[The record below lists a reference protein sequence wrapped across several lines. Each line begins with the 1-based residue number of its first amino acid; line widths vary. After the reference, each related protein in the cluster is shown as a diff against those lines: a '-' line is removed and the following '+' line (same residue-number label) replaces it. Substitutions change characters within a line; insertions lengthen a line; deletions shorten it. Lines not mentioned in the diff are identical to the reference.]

1 MNSLDLTLLV
11 VAGLLALILTF
22 VRLQH
27 RLLWT
32 GSSGVGTGLKL
43 AGGAALTFWLTFI
56 LGGSVVWIAANAMA
70 LGGSCGGPEWGGC
83 LGPFVIVVAVVASTV
98 LGVVAA
104 LSHGV
109 AVFLLRR
116 TFAVMISSHRVASS
130 TLTALAVLVVVFFF
144 FRVVVGLPVEA
155 GWPLLIFVGPLP
167 FVLSILVVPA
177 VSRLQSAHG
186 DDGAA

>member
-1 MNSLDLTLLV
+1 MDSSL
-11 VAGLLALILTF
+11 G
-22 VRLQH
+22 
-27 RLLWT
+27 T
-32 GSSGVGTGLKL
+32 GSSDLGTGLKL
-43 AGGAALTFWLTFI
+43 AIGAALRFWFTFI
-56 LGGSVVWIAANAMA
+56 LGGSVVLIAANAMA
-70 LGGSCGGPEWGGC
+70 QGGSCGGPEWGGC

-116 TFAVMISSHRVASS
+116 TFAVMITSHRVASS

-144 FRVVVGLPVEA
+144 FRLVVGPPIEA

-177 VSRLQSAHG
+177 VSRLRGAHG
-186 DDGAA
+186 DGGTA